1 MDRKFYLQFLD
12 ACARDREHL
21 ETLQELIEKHLE
33 TPTDAV
39 LVRAKEGSDL
49 PIITVRLRE
58 SRKLVRPEGGMATIP
73 AAFKSGDGKKQEI
86 KLVPVFLH
94 ENETIESR
102 YLDYEG
108 VHIAALLDREGEYAN
123 YKKFFFKAPTP
134 AASYQDKLD
143 YLEHIARRILIHDQT
158 AFFILHP
165 GKNRKTVRSLILY
178 QLGERLAWYMEKLEI
193 DRERAT
199 TSLAA
204 MLEEYAAT
212 DSFYQDCDISAY
224 FRQTLVALSLFK

>member
-21 ETLQELIEKHLE
+21 DTLKELIEKHLE
-33 TPTDAV
+33 TPTDEIM
-39 LVRAKEGSDL
+39 VRAKEGSEL
-49 PIITVRLRE
+49 PIITARLKE

-86 KLVPVFLH
+86 KLVPIFLH
-94 ENETIESR
+94 ENETIEAR
-102 YLDYEG
+102 YLDYEA
-108 VHIAALLDREGEYAN
+108 VHITALLDGEGEYAN
-123 YKKFFFKAPTP
+123 YKEFFFKAPTP
-134 AASYQDKLD
+134 KSSYQDKLD
-143 YLEHIARRILIHDQT
+143 YLSHIARRILRHDRT

-165 GKNRKTVRSLILY
+165 GKDPQTVRSLILY
-178 QLGERLAWYMEKLEI
+178 QLGERLAWYMEKLEV
-193 DRERAT
+193 DRDRAT
-199 TSLAA
+199 ADLGT
-204 MLEEYAAT
+204 MLEEYAAE